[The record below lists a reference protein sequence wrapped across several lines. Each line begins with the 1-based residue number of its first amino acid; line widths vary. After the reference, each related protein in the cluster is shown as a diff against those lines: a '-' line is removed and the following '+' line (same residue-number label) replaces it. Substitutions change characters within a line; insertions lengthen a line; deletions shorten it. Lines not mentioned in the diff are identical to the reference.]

1 MNFPYFQ
8 SLQSPINMR
17 KSILTGLL
25 AISGFTLAAQQNPD
39 WEPTFRKIN
48 DEVQQNSKAYSTLK
62 EATETIGHRLTGSEN
77 GKKAETYAY
86 NLLKSYGFTEIRYQ
100 PFEVESWSRGTLSV
114 SAGNS
119 TTSLQPVKS
128 VSLAHS
134 PVKVDLTAE
143 VVDMGNG
150 LDSDYVARP
159 GVVKDKIALVYLGIL
174 PGTTGRSLHR
184 SEKTAIAIKY
194 GAKGIIVINTVDGGT
209 LLTGTASVTGKLIPI
224 PAVCIGKEDGMQWKE
239 LLKSGPLYS
248 RINMTNFS
256 GLIKARNVVA
266 TIKGSSLP
274 KEKIVVGG
282 HLDSWDLAT
291 GAIDNG
297 IGSFSVLDMAR
308 TFKKLNLK
316 PKRTIEFVMFMGE
329 EQGLL
334 GSKAYVAEAIKSKQI
349 DQLRY
354 MLNFDMTGD
363 VRSYSSSVPEAK
375 ELFQAIGAIANKID
389 TTFNNGFS
397 SRAGLH
403 SDHQPFMLQG
413 VPTGGG
419 GGGRGVNGPA
429 GCYHADCDVFSLV
442 KSEQGMK
449 NTVRFVTML
458 LYGLGDA
465 ATIPVKKLNDEET
478 RQFLL
483 QHNLKE
489 PLELEGEWRW
499 K

>member
-1 MNFPYFQ
+1 
-8 SLQSPINMR
+8 MR
-17 KSILTGLL
+17 ESILTGLFL
-25 AISGFTLAAQQNPD
+25 IASVSLFAQQNPT
-39 WEPTFRKIN
+39 WEPVFRKIN
-48 DEVQQNSKAYSTLK
+48 DEVQQHSKAYSTLK
-62 EATETIGHRLTGSEN
+62 DATETIGHRLTGSEN
-77 GKKAETYAY
+77 GSKAEAYAY
-86 NLLKSYGFTEIRYQ
+86 NLLKSYGFTDVKYQ
-100 PFEVESWSRGTLSV
+100 PFEVESWSRGTLAVSV
-114 SAGNS
+114 GANTG
-119 TTSLQPVKS
+119 SLQPVKS

-150 LDSDYVARP
+150 LDSDYIARP
-159 GVVKDKIALVYLGIL
+159 GVVKDKIALVYLGLL

-239 LLKSGPLYS
+239 QLKTGLLYS

-256 GLIKARNVVA
+256 GLIKARNVIA
-266 TIKGSSLP
+266 TIKGSSLSR
-274 KEKIVVGG
+274 EKIVVGG

-308 TFKKLNLK
+308 TFQQLHLK

-334 GSKAYVAEAIKSKQI
+334 GSKAYVAAAIKNKQI
-349 DQLRY
+349 DHLRY

-363 VRSYSSSVPEAK
+363 VRSYSSSMPEAK

-389 TTFNNGFS
+389 TTFTNGFS
-397 SRAGLH
+397 DRTGLH

-413 VPTGGG
+413 IPTGGG

-442 KSEQGMK
+442 NSEQGLK
-449 NTVRFVTML
+449 NTVRFVSML
-458 LYGLGDA
+458 LYGLGTAD
-465 ATIPVKKLNDEET
+465 TIPVKKLNDEET
-478 RQFLL
+478 KQFLL

-489 PLELEGEWRW
+489 PLVLEGAWRW
-499 K
+499 KD

>member
-1 MNFPYFQ
+1 MRR
-8 SLQSPINMR
+8 SL
-17 KSILTGLL
+17 LTGLL
-25 AISGFTLAAQQNPD
+25 ALGGLAVSAQQDPS
-39 WEPTFRKIN
+39 WEPVFRRIN
-48 DEVQQNSKAYSTLK
+48 DDVQQNSKAYSTLK

-77 GKKAETYAY
+77 GKKAETYAF
-86 NLLKSYGFTEIRYQ
+86 NLLKSYGFTDIRYQ
-100 PFEVESWSRGTLSV
+100 PFEVESWSRGTLAV
-114 SAGNS
+114 SAGS
-119 TTSLQPVKS
+119 SKSSLQPIKS

-134 PVKVDLTAE
+134 PVKIDLTAE

-150 LDSDYVARP
+150 LDSDYLATP
-159 GVVKDKIALVYLGIL
+159 GIAKDKIALVYLGTL

-224 PAVCIGKEDGMQWKE
+224 PAVCIGKEDGMRLKGQ
-239 LLKSGPLYS
+239 LKSGALYS

-256 GLIKARNVVA
+256 GKIKARNVIA
-266 TIKGSSLP
+266 TIKGSDLP

-308 TFKKLNLK
+308 TFQQLQLK

-334 GSKAYVAEAIKSKQI
+334 GSKAYVREAIKSKQI

-363 VRSYSSSVPEAK
+363 VRSYSSSAPGDQA
-375 ELFQAIGAIANKID
+375 LFQAIGSIAQKID
-389 TTFNNGFS
+389 TVFTNGFS

-413 VPTGGG
+413 IPTGGG
-419 GGGRGVNGPA
+419 GGGRGANGPA

-442 KSEQGMK
+442 NSEQGMK
-449 NTVRFVTML
+449 NTVRFVSML
-458 LYGLGDA
+458 LYGLGTA
-465 ATIPVKKLNDEET
+465 GEIPAKKLSDEET
-478 RQFLL
+478 KEFLL
-483 QHNLKE
+483 KHNLKE
-489 PLELEGEWRW
+489 PLQLEGEWRW
-499 K
+499 KD